1 MLAIVLAVVSL
12 FFREDKLL
20 AGVSAALGVSTIAM
34 EISYIVIGA
43 LIVIAIIYMVM
54 DHISLF

>member
-1 MLAIVLAVVSL
+1 VLAIVLAVVSR

-43 LIVIAIIYMVM
+43 LIVIAIIYAVM

>member
-1 MLAIVLAVVSL
+1 VLAIVLAVVSL

-43 LIVIAIIYMVM
+43 LIVIAIIYAVM